1 MAILIKYIVIARC
14 KNLRLLDMLLCC
26 YYKAITVSWVLNNIQ
41 CALDIPAPS
50 GMRNCAG
57 ISRVPVYR
65 SSRK

>member
-1 MAILIKYIVIARC
+1 MIAVELNCILSGDIYIYI
-14 KNLRLLDMLLCC
+14 
-26 YYKAITVSWVLNNIQ
+26 YIYIQ